1 MLYPTMF
8 RSTLAALTASLF
20 ITSTLAAMGPTTDSA
35 SCSALKGACSQ
46 ADRLNILG
54 SDDDWLFD
62 FNDYPETYN
71 FAPGG
76 VTTAKASTF
85 PATVENGMSM
95 AMLNMGPC
103 AMLPP
108 HWHPRASN
116 YVVTVLGSVTTY
128 MWEENGARLV
138 TEKLTPGKMTIFPQG
153 SMHMMVNTGC
163 ENAQVVSALNSPDA
177 GTANV
182 GQVFANGFPAPLVN
196 AAFGWEVAGPFAKSK
211 MLPPGTG
218 VNWGS
223 QECLQRCGIHPNGT
237 STPPN
242 NMTY

>member
-1 MLYPTMF
+1 
-8 RSTLAALTASLF
+8 
-20 ITSTLAAMGPTTDSA
+20 MGPTTDPA
-35 SCSALKGACSQ
+35 SCSALKGVCTQ
-46 ADRLNILG
+46 ADRLNILET
-54 SDDDWLFD
+54 DDDWLFD

-85 PATVENGMSM
+85 AATVENGMSM

-196 AAFGWEVAGPFAKSK
+196 AAFGWEVAGPLAKSK

-218 VNWGS
+218 VNWGPR
-223 QECLQRCGIHPNGT
+223 ECLQRCG
-237 STPPN
+237 
-242 NMTY
+242 

>member
-1 MLYPTMF
+1 MF
-8 RSTLAALTASLF
+8 RYTLATITASLS
-20 ITSTLAAMGPTTDSA
+20 ITSTLAAMGPTMDPA
-35 SCSALKGACSQ
+35 SCSALKGACTQ
-46 ADRLNILG
+46 ADRLNILE
-54 SDDDWLFD
+54 SNEDWLFD

-85 PATVENGMSM
+85 AATVENGMSM

-108 HWHPRASN
+108 HWHPQASN

-128 MWEENGARLV
+128 MWKENGARLV

-196 AAFGWEVAGPFAKSK
+196 AAFGWEVAGPLAKSK

-218 VNWGS
+218 VNWGP

-237 STPPN
+237 YAPPN
-242 NMTY
+242 NMSYYRQ